1 MSATHE
7 TMLDDV
13 AVYALGMLPAAQAE
27 RVREHLRTC
36 DGCRAE
42 YEALAPVVAAV
53 GTSQEACAD
62 TASGGVVASPLIKAR
77 LMREVRSSG
86 TSSARANV
94 WPAYFAAAACFA
106 LAIASV
112 LYSVSL
118 NDRLHAVQAS
128 LAHQNAHV
136 AKDESMLADLAS
148 DSAQRFPVRGGEAVR
163 AGGRLYLAMHDL
175 PPAPK
180 GKVYQ
185 AWTLPRGSKT
195 MVPSVTFA
203 PDNRGVA
210 LVAVSSDAGNDVAV
224 AVSVEPPGGS
234 KQPTSAP
241 VLLAHL

>member
-1 MSATHE
+1 MSAMHDSV
-7 TMLDDV
+7 LDDV
-13 AVYALGMLPAAQAE
+13 AVYALGTLPAAEAQ
-27 RVREHLRTC
+27 RVRLHMASCEE
-36 DGCRAE
+36 CRAE
-42 YEALAPVVAAV
+42 YAALTPTVAAV
-53 GTSQEACAD
+53 AGAAQ
-62 TASGGVVASPLIKAR
+62 ASEASPLIKAR
-77 LMREVRSSG
+77 IMREVRPSRAS
-86 TSSARANV
+86 RANV

-106 LAIASV
+106 LAVASV

-118 NDRLHAVQAS
+118 NDRLHATQAS

-136 AKDESMLADLAS
+136 AQDEAMLADLAS

-175 PPAPK
+175 PPAPN

-203 PDNRGVA
+203 PDKRGVA